1 MSPSRKVFEFIA
13 PAKERLASK
22 IKCKSRGLPEQL
34 QASQSPGLSDVKLQ
48 GCFCDLLGFAPV
60 TKFPLLSIFE
70 SDPICRSCERYK
82 GFRGQ
87 ISCIGSCLN
96 PESAPARRAKTS
108 RTAAT
113 MHASPSVWRTRILT
127 PVPRSL
133 SAGAALW
140 PQRTHPPVLIMFQ
153 NAGLSNA

>member
-108 RTAAT
+108 
-113 MHASPSVWRTRILT
+113 PSVWRTRILT
-127 PVPRSL
+127 LVPRSL